1 MRGIKSR
8 EENKWK
14 RLAAFFALLL
24 VFGFLLN
31 SLKNVYQKKVEAQK
45 LLAQMEDD
53 KAKLE
58 KRDQFLKESITEL
71 GTPEG
76 VNFEIRQKL
85 NVAGAGESVAVIVNE
100 PQPATTSA
108 VQISSWQKIKDFFIE
123 LFN

>member
-8 EENKWK
+8 GENKWK
-14 RLAAFFALLL
+14 RLATFFALLL

-31 SLKNVYQKKVEAQK
+31 SLKNVYQKKIEAQK
-45 LLAQMEDD
+45 LLTQMEGD

-58 KRDQFLKESITEL
+58 ERDQFLKESIAKL

-85 NVAGAGESVAVIVNE
+85 NVAGAGESVAVIVDE
-100 PQPATTSA
+100 QQPTSTPA
-108 VQISSWQKIKDFFIE
+108 SQISAWQKIKVFFIN
-123 LFN
+123 LFK

>member
-108 VQISSWQKIKDFFIE
+108 VQISSWQKIKDFFIG